1 MKIIS
6 LGIFLIEERG
16 LMILYL
22 KQFVYFCL
30 IDSSKTEREREKKKI
45 YSEVE
50 LFALQ
55 ILAIAFGILVSFLSV
70 CLVIIFSIYFL
81 MVSWPS
87 QSYFA
92 RKHP

>member
-30 IDSSKTEREREKKKI
+30 IDSSKTVRERKKKND
-45 YSEVE
+45 SEVE

-55 ILAIAFGILVSFLSV
+55 ILAIAFGILFPFLSV
-70 CLVIIFSIYFL
+70 HVLLLKELLKLVIVF
-81 MVSWPS
+81 VNGETN
-87 QSYFA
+87 
-92 RKHP
+92 K